1 MVKQCFNRKAI
12 IKCVEEIE
20 GNVFCDLDLSNAK
33 KLFKE
38 EISVDDK
45 LLNEFF
51 SKIPSI
57 KEDLKKDLKYFLDS
71 DPASDS
77 EEEIVYCYPGYKAI
91 TYYRIAHVLY
101 ELNLRLQARII
112 SEHAHFMSGIDIHPG
127 AQIGCPFFIDHGT
140 GIVIGET
147 SIIGDFVKIYQ
158 GVTIGALSLR
168 GGRNAM
174 KGVKRHPTIGNHVT
188 IYANA
193 SILGG
198 DVLIGDN
205 VVIGG
210 NVYLTTSVPANH
222 KVLIQKPELVVIK
235 K

>member
-1 MVKQCFNRKAI
+1 MVKQCFNRKLIVAF
-12 IKCVEEIE
+12 VEEIE
-20 GNVFCDLDLSNAK
+20 KYLFCDEPLIKANELFSYAICDNNENKEAFFEKLPFVKQQLKSDLSY
-33 KLFKE
+33 
-38 EISVDDK
+38 
-45 LLNEFF
+45 FF
-51 SKIPSI
+51 
-57 KEDLKKDLKYFLDS
+57 ES

-91 TYYRIAHVLY
+91 TYYRIAHLLY
-101 ELNLRLQARII
+101 ELNLKLQARII

-127 AQIGCPFFIDHGT
+127 AKIGCPFFIDHGT

-147 SIIGDFVKIYQ
+147 SIIGDYVKMYQ

-168 GGRNAM
+168 GGRAM
-174 KGVKRHPTIGNHVT
+174 KETKRHPTIGSHVT

-198 DVLIGDN
+198 DVTIGN
-205 VVIGG
+205 HVVIGG
-210 NVYLTTSVPANH
+210 NVYLTNSVPDNH
-222 KVLIQKPELVVIK
+222 KVLNKEPELIVLK